1 MAKIS
6 LKVNIAG
13 RSYPLTVNDNE
24 KDGVLSAVDTINKA
38 IESLRKNYAVKDP
51 QDLIAMTALQLLMKK
66 DSNQKESNTSPDDLG
81 AIDLALKALSEQL
94 DQASKKV

>member
-38 IESLRKNYAVKDP
+38 IESLRKNYAVKDT

-66 DSNQKESNTSPDDLG
+66 DSNQTASSKSTEDIG
-81 AIDLALKALSEQL
+81 AIDIALQALSKKL
-94 DQASKKV
+94 DEANKKA